1 MTSFWLQIDEIF
13 FIKQR
18 KRWYFLCQ
26 DAISLPLGA
35 LHQKGHLIVTKPL
48 MQCNSHAIRFIYFC
62 GRFITHKKIYEK
74 GY

>member
-1 MTSFWLQIDEIF
+1 MTSFWLQIDDIF

-35 LHQKGHLIVTKPL
+35 LQQK
-48 MQCNSHAIRFIYFC
+48 
-62 GRFITHKKIYEK
+62 
-74 GY
+74 

>member
-18 KRWYFLCQ
+18 KRWYFLSQ

-35 LHQKGHLIVTKPL
+35 LQQK
-48 MQCNSHAIRFIYFC
+48 
-62 GRFITHKKIYEK
+62 
-74 GY
+74 